1 MIFFFLAELHGKQDH
16 SVLTGD
22 RTYVVCNGSVES

>member
-1 MIFFFLAELHGKQDH
+1 MIFFLAELHGKRDH

-22 RTYVVCNGSVES
+22 GTCVLCNGSVES